1 MSQLSEN
8 FLLTEAAA
16 QEIIRQTSAKNRQ
29 PMIRIGVR
37 GGGCNGYSYIF
48 EFMNSAP
55 AEQDL
60 VFENFGAKV
69 IIDKK
74 SFIYLK
80 GSELDYYSSML
91 ASGFKLNNQNET
103 ASCGCGTSVS
113 F

>member
-1 MSQLSEN
+1 MEKTSEN
-8 FLLTEAAA
+8 FLITETAALA
-16 QEIIRQTSAKNRQ
+16 IIKQTSAKNYQ
-29 PMIRIGVR
+29 PIIRIGIR

-48 EFMNSAP
+48 EFAP
-55 AEQDL
+55 AHPNEHDL

-74 SFIYLK
+74 SFIYLR
-80 GSELDYYSSML
+80 GSELDYYNSMVS
-91 ASGFKLNNQNET
+91 SGFKLNNKNET